1 MKLSKLFVGLLALV
15 LGFAADAS
23 GDNKFVKFGKPS
35 ENLQAAINPDTRK
48 IGWLDLEG
56 NIIIPF
62 EYSLPLLSTK
72 NGQG

>member
-15 LGFAADAS
+15 MGFAANAS

-48 IGWLDLEG
+48 IGS
-56 NIIIPF
+56 PAKF
-62 EYSLPLLSTK
+62 RV
-72 NGQG
+72 